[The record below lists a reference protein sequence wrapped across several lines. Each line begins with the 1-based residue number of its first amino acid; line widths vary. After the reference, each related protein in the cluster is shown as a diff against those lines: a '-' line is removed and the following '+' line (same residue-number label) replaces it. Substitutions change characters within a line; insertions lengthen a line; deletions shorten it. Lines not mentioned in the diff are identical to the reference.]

1 MPANRAGGP
10 AAPMKMPKPG
20 EESEAFFRSVVP
32 EAPDV
37 ALRPMFG
44 NLAAFVNGNLFTG
57 LFGDGLFVR
66 VAAGDAAKLQR
77 AGGEPF
83 EPMPGRPMTGY
94 TMLPDAW
101 LRDAKLA
108 TRWIEIALEFGRALP
123 PKQPK
128 PAKPPKKRA

>member
-1 MPANRAGGP
+1 MTPPTDATPEMP
-10 AAPMKMPKPG
+10 KIPKPG
-20 EESEAFFRSVVP
+20 DEAKEFLRSIVP

-66 VAAGDAAKLQR
+66 LSEADRSTLVQ

-101 LRDAKLA
+101 QRDTKHA
-108 TRWIEIALEFGRALP
+108 TEWVERSLGFARALP
-123 PKQPK
+123 AKQPK
-128 PAKPPKKRA
+128 PKKPKS